1 MFEEC
6 MKLPLGRVPEISRAM
21 IKRLHDDTPLRT
33 VGDVYA
39 SQNASGDL
47 QRANYVGPVRA
58 GAIIRKVEGVIEEFL
73 S

>member
-1 MFEEC
+1 MV
-6 MKLPLGRVPEISRAM
+6 RRIHA
-21 IKRLHDDTPLRT
+21 DTPVRT

-58 GAIIRKVEGVIEEFL
+58 SEIIRRVSGVIDEFL